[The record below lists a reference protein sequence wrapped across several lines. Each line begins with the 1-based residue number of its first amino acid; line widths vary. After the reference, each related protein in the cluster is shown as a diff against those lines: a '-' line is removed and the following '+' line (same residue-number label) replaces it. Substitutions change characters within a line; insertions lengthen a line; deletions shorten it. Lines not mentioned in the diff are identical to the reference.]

1 MKENFRKKILKNGMT
16 VLFEKREIPVMSMI
30 FAVKSGGINESLDEK
45 GISHFIEHM
54 LYKGTKKRSAKKIA
68 EDIEKTGGEL
78 NGFTSE
84 ELTGFWCKIPSKN
97 LYSALDVLMDLVK
110 NPVFD
115 EKELE
120 KERKVIFEEMKL
132 YKDNP
137 RLHVLNEIQK
147 ILYTGTLSVDLIG
160 TQKTM
165 NSLSNK
171 KLVDKFKKIYTP
183 ENMIF
188 CSVGNGDFKKLI
200 NILEKNFKSS
210 RREISKQD
218 FKKKNEIKYEKRKG
232 LDQANLV
239 FAFHSPISSN
249 KDSYAA
255 HLLLSL
261 MVGGMSSRLFSEI
274 REKRNLAYAVK
285 GEFNCNK
292 EFSYSYIYVGTT
304 KENVEKVKELI
315 LREFEDVS
323 KNLRKKEFDKIKKQV
338 IGNYEISMEDSQTQM
353 INLLAS
359 EFHNK
364 AEDFYEFS
372 KNIAK
377 VKINDIKRLA
387 SLVSEKNYSFY
398 ALIPED

>member
-1 MKENFRKKILKNGMT
+1 
-16 VLFEKREIPVMSMI
+16 MI

-165 NSLSNK
+165 NSLSKK

>member
-165 NSLSNK
+165 NSLSKK

-239 FAFHSPISSN
+239 FTFHSPISSN

>member
-68 EDIEKTGGEL
+68 EDIEKTVGEL

-84 ELTGFWCKIPSKN
+84 ELTGFLCKIPSKN

-165 NSLSNK
+165 NSLSKK

-359 EFHNK
+359 
-364 AEDFYEFS
+364 
-372 KNIAK
+372 
-377 VKINDIKRLA
+377 
-387 SLVSEKNYSFY
+387 
-398 ALIPED
+398 

>member
-165 NSLSNK
+165 NSLSKK